1 MLCRE
6 RRETAVPPRRFAD
19 FHDALPVPALK
30 IFGFAAY
37 SGSGKTTLIE
47 NLIPLFVARG
57 LKVSLI
63 KHAHHAFDVDQPGK
77 DSYRHRQAGATE
89 VLVSSSVRWVLMH
102 ELRKEA
108 EPELPQLLERLLPC
122 DLVLVEGF
130 KQQPIPKIEIH
141 RRAAATPLLHPDDPH
156 IVAIATDV
164 DLETRLPRFGLD
176 DYEGIAGF
184 ILRHVGM
191 R

>member
-1 MLCRE
+1 M
-6 RRETAVPPRRFAD
+6 
-19 FHDALPVPALK
+19 K

-47 NLIPLFVARG
+47 NLVPLFVARG

-89 VLVSSSVRWVLMH
+89 VLVSSSARWVLMH
-102 ELRKEA
+102 ESREET
-108 EPELPQLLERLLPC
+108 EPELPQLLQRLSPC

-130 KQQPIPKIEIH
+130 KQQPIAKIEIH
-141 RRAAATPLLHPDDPH
+141 RREAAAPLLHPNDPH

-164 DLETRLPRFGLD
+164 DLQTRLPRFDLD
-176 DYEGIAGF
+176 DYEGILRF
-184 ILRHVGM
+184 ILHHGEPR
-191 R
+191 

>member
-1 MLCRE
+1 MK
-6 RRETAVPPRRFAD
+6 V
-19 FHDALPVPALK
+19 
-30 IFGFAAY
+30 FGFAGW

-47 NLIPLFVARG
+47 NLIPLFVRHG

-77 DSYRHRQAGATE
+77 DSYRHRQAGAME
-89 VLVSSSVRWVLMH
+89 VLVSSSARWVLMH
-102 ELRKEA
+102 ELRDGSEQ
-108 EPELPQLLERLLPC
+108 ELPQLLERFSPC

-130 KQQPIPKIEIH
+130 KRQPIPKIEIH

-164 DLETRLPRFGLD
+164 DLDTRLPRFGLD
-176 DYEGIAGF
+176 DYEGIARF